1 MKVITWN
8 VNSLRS
14 RLPRLRAL
22 LERESP
28 DIVCLQETKVSD
40 PDFPSLALGQ
50 AGYQVVSHGLGGSA
64 GVAILSKQSAQAA
77 EPGFV
82 GDPLPDQARVVAATV
97 GGIRVVSV
105 YVINGGSLDDPA
117 YQAELEW
124 LDAFTAWLKSS
135 HDPRTP
141 LIVAGDFNV
150 APDDRDVHDP
160 SAWTG
165 RIHVSEAER
174 ARIRSLFDWG
184 LVDLLRVKTVLPGFH
199 TWWDYRAGA
208 FHRGW
213 GLRID
218 LILATRPV
226 AELCTEVHIDRNER
240 RPTAGEGKPSDHAP
254 VIAELRFLGS
264 HRQGTEGPGVDDVS
278 SASWD
283 VSDRS

>member
-1 MKVITWN
+1 VKVVTWN

-14 RLPRLRAL
+14 RLSRLLAL

-28 DIVCLQETKVSD
+28 DIVCLQETKLSD
-40 PDFPSLALGQ
+40 LDFPSLALGQ

-64 GVAILSKQSAQAA
+64 GVAIVSKRRATEA

-82 GDPLPDQARVVAATV
+82 GDPLPDQARVVAASV
-97 GGIRVVSV
+97 GGIHVVSV
-105 YVINGGSLDDPA
+105 YVVNGRSLDDPA
-117 YQAELEW
+117 YQAKLEW
-124 LDAFTAWLKSS
+124 LDAFTAWLEST
-135 HDPRTP
+135 HDPGTP

-165 RIHVSEAER
+165 QIHVSEAER
-174 ARIRSLFDWG
+174 GRIRALFDWG
-184 LVDLLRVKTVLPGFH
+184 LVDLLRVHTDQSGIH

-218 LILATRPV
+218 LILATSPLVER
-226 AELCTEVHIDRNER
+226 CIEVRVDRNER

-254 VIAELRFLGS
+254 VIAEFQVLGS
-264 HRQGTEGPGVDDVS
+264 HR
-278 SASWD
+278 
-283 VSDRS
+283 

>member
-1 MKVITWN
+1 MRVITWN

-14 RLPRLRAL
+14 RLPRLLAL
-22 LERESP
+22 LERENP
-28 DIVCLQETKVSD
+28 DIDCLQETKVSD
-40 PDFPSLALGQ
+40 LDFPSLPLDQ
-50 AGYQVVSHGLGGSA
+50 AGYHVVGHGLGGSA
-64 GVAILSKQSAQAA
+64 GVAILSRQSAQAA

-82 GDPLPDQARVVAATV
+82 GDPMPDQARVVVATV

-105 YVINGGSLDDPA
+105 YVVNGRNLDDPA
-117 YQAELEW
+117 YRAKLEW
-124 LDAFTAWLKSS
+124 LDAFTAWLEST

-150 APDDRDVHDP
+150 APEDRDVHDP
-160 SAWTG
+160 AVWTG

-174 ARIRSLFDWG
+174 ARIRTLFDWG
-184 LVDLLRVKTVLPGFH
+184 LVDLLRMHTEQSGIH

-226 AELCTEVHIDRNER
+226 AELSTAVRVDRNER

-254 VIAELRFLGS
+254 VIAEFQAIGS
-264 HRQGTEGPGVDDVS
+264 HR
-278 SASWD
+278 
-283 VSDRS
+283 

>member
-1 MKVITWN
+1 MLGSTSDRVRDLRCSNIGSVRVITWN

-14 RLPRLRAL
+14 RLSRLLAL

-28 DIVCLQETKVSD
+28 DIVCLQETKLSD
-40 PDFPSLALGQ
+40 LDFPSLALDQ

-77 EPGFV
+77 ESGFV

-105 YVINGGSLDDPA
+105 YVVNGRSPNDPA
-117 YQAELEW
+117 YRAKLEW
-124 LDAFTAWLKSS
+124 LDAFTAWLEST
-135 HDPRTP
+135 HDPESP

-150 APDDRDVHDP
+150 APEDSDVHDP
-160 SAWTG
+160 AAWTG
-165 RIHVSEAER
+165 RIHVSESER
-174 ARIRSLFDWG
+174 ARIRTLFDWG
-184 LVDLLRVKTVLPGFH
+184 LVDLLRMQTDQPGIH

-218 LILATRPV
+218 LILATAPLVERCV
-226 AELCTEVHIDRNER
+226 EVRVDRNER

-254 VIAELRFLGS
+254 VIAEFQATLV
-264 HRQGTEGPGVDDVS
+264 HR
-278 SASWD
+278 
-283 VSDRS
+283 